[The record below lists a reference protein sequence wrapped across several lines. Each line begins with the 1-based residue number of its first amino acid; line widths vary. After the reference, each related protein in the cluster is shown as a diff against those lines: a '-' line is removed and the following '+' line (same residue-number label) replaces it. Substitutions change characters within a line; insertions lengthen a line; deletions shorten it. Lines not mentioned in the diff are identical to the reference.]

1 MSQPRPDA
9 SWPRGRP
16 GSPARKT
23 ANPWAAGR
31 LDAPVAGRP
40 WVSEP
45 PADRGLDEEWPPD
58 AMKRDPSVKP
68 DPFLEPDP
76 SLERGPSAEPG
87 TDREQGPAEGRGAVA
102 LTGRGA
108 VAGMLVLF
116 FFILLIASWLQ
127 WGVLAGASFVI
138 GSVGAAWY
146 TKRRDLL
153 TVAVSPP
160 LLFFFALICVKA
172 LTAKGSAIISTVEGT
187 ALTLANVAPWLF
199 AGVILS
205 LIVAW
210 VRGLPQCVADLRREL
225 RPDLARPRPGS
236 ARATASRAGSSPG
249 SRRAR

>member
-1 MSQPRPDA
+1 MADQSAD
-9 SWPRGRP
+9 
-16 GSPARKT
+16 PA
-23 ANPWAAGR
+23 
-31 LDAPVAGRP
+31 
-40 WVSEP
+40 
-45 PADRGLDEEWPPD
+45 LDEEWTAD
-58 AMKRDPSVKP
+58 AA
-68 DPFLEPDP
+68 
-76 SLERGPSAEPG
+76 ERGASAEPG
-87 TDREQGPAEGRGAVA
+87 PAREQDPAAERRTVA

-127 WGVLAGASFVI
+127 WGALAGASFVI

-172 LTAKGSAIISTVEGT
+172 LTAKGNTIISTVEGT
-187 ALTLANVAPWLF
+187 ALTLANIAPWLF

-210 VRGLPQCVADLRREL
+210 VRGLPQCVADLRHDL
-225 RPDLARPRPGS
+225 RPDLPRPRPGS
-236 ARATASRAGSSPG
+236 PRATASRTGSRPG